1 MADPRHEIARRI
13 RQGRSFV
20 VAAHASPDGDALGS
34 TAAMGFVLEALGK
47 NFSLLND
54 SPVPPQ
60 YGWLELPAP
69 LLETPPD
76 DDYDLAIV
84 LDCGDAPRLGNLQSA
99 LDPARMAVIDH
110 HLGNPGFGAVN
121 WVDSGRCA
129 TGEMVAFLA
138 KDLGVPLTGPIA
150 MALYTA
156 MATDTG
162 FFSFGG
168 TTAEC
173 MELGA
178 EFIRG
183 GLDVGLTGALI
194 KNQWTMNRLRLWS
207 EVLGQ
212 IGLRHDGQVGV
223 IRISQTMLRRA
234 GAGPEDCEGLI
245 NNALRIRG
253 VTAAILARELPEGG
267 VKFSLRSVG
276 AVDVQA
282 VAASLGGGGHKNASG
297 GTLAMSLDEA
307 ETALTAAVGRAVA
320 AARGAGRTAAA
331 K

>member
-13 RQGRSFV
+13 RQGGSFV

-34 TAAMGFVLEALGK
+34 TAAMGFILEALGK
-47 NFSLLND
+47 SFSLLND

-60 YGWLELPAP
+60 YGWMELPAP
-69 LLETPPD
+69 LLDTPPD
-76 DDYDLAIV
+76 DGYDLALV
-84 LDCGDAPRLGNLQSA
+84 LDCGDGPRLGNLQQA

-121 WVDSGRCA
+121 WVDSKRCA

-150 MALYTA
+150 QALYTA
-156 MATDTG
+156 LATDTG

-168 TTAEC
+168 TTAESL
-173 MELGA
+173 ELVA
-178 EFIRG
+178 EMIRG
-183 GLDVGLTGALI
+183 GLDVGVTGALI

-212 IGLRHDGQVGV
+212 IDLFHDGQVGV
-223 IRISQTMLRRA
+223 IRISQAMLKRT
-234 GAGPEDCEGLI
+234 GTGPEDCEGLI
-245 NNALRIRG
+245 NNALRLRG
-253 VTAAILARELPEGG
+253 VAAAILARELPEGG

-276 AVDVQA
+276 AVNIQA
-282 VAASLGGGGHKNASG
+282 VAASFGGGGHKNAAG
-297 GTLAMSLDEA
+297 GKLEASLD
-307 ETALTAAVGRAVA
+307 AAGDILAVAVARAVD
-320 AARGAGRTAAA
+320 AARGATAP
-331 K
+331 

>member
-13 RQGRSFV
+13 RQGSSFV
-20 VAAHASPDGDALGS
+20 VAAHASPDGDALGA
-34 TAAMGFVLEALGK
+34 TAAMGFILEALGK
-47 NFSLLND
+47 SFSLLND

-69 LLETPPD
+69 LLDTPPD
-76 DDYDLAIV
+76 DAYDLALA
-84 LDCGDAPRLGNLQSA
+84 LDCGDGPRLGNLQQA

-121 WVDSGRCA
+121 WVDPGRCA
-129 TGEMVAFLA
+129 TGEMVALLA

-150 MALYTA
+150 PALYAA

-168 TTAEC
+168 TTAESL
-173 MELGA
+173 ELVA
-178 EFIRG
+178 EMIRG
-183 GLDVGLTGALI
+183 GLDVGVTGALI

-212 IGLRHDGQVGV
+212 IGLLHDGQVGV
-223 IRISQTMLRRA
+223 IRISQTMLKRT
-234 GAGPEDCEGLI
+234 GTGPEDCEGLI
-245 NNALRIRG
+245 NNALRLRG
-253 VTAAILARELPEGG
+253 VAAAILARELPEGG

-276 AVDVQA
+276 AVNIQA
-282 VAASLGGGGHKNASG
+282 VAASFGGGGHKNAAG
-297 GTLAMSLDEA
+297 GKLDA
-307 ETALTAAVGRAVA
+307 PLDAAGDMLSAAVARAVD
-320 AARGAGRTAAA
+320 AARGATAR
-331 K
+331 

>member
-20 VAAHASPDGDALGS
+20 VAAHASPDGDALGA
-34 TAAMGFVLEALGK
+34 TAAMGFILEALGK
-47 NFSLLND
+47 SFSLLND

-69 LLETPPD
+69 LLDTPPD
-76 DDYDLAIV
+76 DGYDLALV
-84 LDCGDAPRLGNLQSA
+84 LDCGDGPRLGNLESV

-110 HLGNPGFGAVN
+110 HLGNPGFGAIN
-121 WVDSGRCA
+121 WVDPGRCA

-138 KDLGVPLTGPIA
+138 KDLGVPLTGPLA
-150 MALYTA
+150 QALYAA

-168 TTAEC
+168 TTAESL
-173 MELGA
+173 ELVA
-178 EFIRG
+178 EMIRG
-183 GLDVGLTGALI
+183 GLDVGATGALI

-223 IRISQTMLRRA
+223 IRISQAMLKRT
-234 GAGPEDCEGLI
+234 GTGPEDCEGLI
-245 NNALRIRG
+245 NNALRLRG
-253 VTAAILARELPEGG
+253 VAAAILARELPEGG

-276 AVDVQA
+276 DVNIQS
-282 VAASLGGGGHKNASG
+282 VAASFGGGGHKNAAG
-297 GTLAMSLDEA
+297 GKLDAPLDAAGDMLAEA
-307 ETALTAAVGRAVA
+307 VARAVD
-320 AARGAGRTAAA
+320 AARGAMARQ
-331 K
+331 